1 MQFSLR
7 TFCSRKSENKIKN
20 LAGGLRQ
27 LPLPITIWGKLF
39 PDAER
44 GFQQIRNE
52 ALRSAQVC
60 LAVERKGNQAEAVL
74 FCIGVESSDPLRVQ
88 RKTTPGLESR
98 NCRRFS
104 KHVFVATGELR
115 HSGGPPAAVER
126 GRGGAWAVPTE
137 FRDCTSP
144 VPASVW
150 VQREGATRTA
160 ESRAQALPA
169 LPSGW
174 KTRRLAI

>member
-39 PDAER
+39 PDAEC

-60 LAVERKGNQAEAVL
+60 LAVERKGNHAEAVL
-74 FCIGVESSDPLRVQ
+74 FYTGVESSDPLRVQ
-88 RKTTPGLESR
+88 RKTTHGLESR

-104 KHVFVATGELR
+104 KHVFVATGPRLPGQAEALGR
-115 HSGGPPAAVER
+115 ASSCSGG
-126 GRGGAWAVPTE
+126 GGGALGCPHRVP
-137 FRDCTSP
+137 
-144 VPASVW
+144 
-150 VQREGATRTA
+150 
-160 ESRAQALPA
+160 
-169 LPSGW
+169 
-174 KTRRLAI
+174 